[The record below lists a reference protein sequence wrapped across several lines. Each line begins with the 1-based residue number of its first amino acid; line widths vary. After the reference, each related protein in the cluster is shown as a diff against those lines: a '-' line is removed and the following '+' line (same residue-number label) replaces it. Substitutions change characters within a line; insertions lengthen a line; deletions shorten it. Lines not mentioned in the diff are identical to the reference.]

1 MRLGGLSF
9 YALQPA
15 ALGRLMRFVCASY
28 PDRGI
33 CLSGSALDFSDVPSL
48 PALFRSPVRRVGN
61 FWPPGRWQYR
71 QATAQRSIGLRN
83 VSASTADA
91 GCPTVGHD
99 ADTCSPPWKQT
110 GHGRLELITGPM
122 FAGKTSELIKRAA
135 MAEEDGAMNT
145 VIVKSKI
152 DNRYSADEIVTH
164 DGCRRPCYAVST
176 LAELRKVL
184 GDKQYQDV
192 QVCRCWRPNISGE
205 TLPHSRYL
213 IICCYIQVVAIDEGQ
228 FFDDLR
234 EYCQAAVDVERKTV
248 LVAGLSGDFRRR
260 PFGQI
265 NDLLSLADN
274 VTVLSAQCAL
284 CESER
289 PALFTLRVVGDAG
302 IHLVGGADKYIPVCR
317 HHYTTR
323 AL

>member
-164 DGCRRPCYAVST
+164 DGCRRV
-176 LAELRKVL
+176 
-184 GDKQYQDV
+184 
-192 QVCRCWRPNISGE
+192 I
-205 TLPHSRYL
+205 H
-213 IICCYIQVVAIDEGQ
+213 VASVT
-228 FFDDLR
+228 
-234 EYCQAAVDVERKTV
+234 AA
-248 LVAGLSGDFRRR
+248 
-260 PFGQI
+260 
-265 NDLLSLADN
+265 
-274 VTVLSAQCAL
+274 
-284 CESER
+284 
-289 PALFTLRVVGDAG
+289 
-302 IHLVGGADKYIPVCR
+302 
-317 HHYTTR
+317 
-323 AL
+323 

>member
-1 MRLGGLSF
+1 VPLAPEVLNWMRLGGLSF

-135 MAEEDGAMNT
+135 MAEEVVLFAAGCMHETILILAATRRTNLTFVAAQDGAMNT

-164 DGCRRPCYAVST
+164 DGCRRVIHVTSVT
-176 LAELRKVL
+176 
-184 GDKQYQDV
+184 
-192 QVCRCWRPNISGE
+192 
-205 TLPHSRYL
+205 
-213 IICCYIQVVAIDEGQ
+213 
-228 FFDDLR
+228 
-234 EYCQAAVDVERKTV
+234 AA
-248 LVAGLSGDFRRR
+248 
-260 PFGQI
+260 
-265 NDLLSLADN
+265 
-274 VTVLSAQCAL
+274 
-284 CESER
+284 
-289 PALFTLRVVGDAG
+289 
-302 IHLVGGADKYIPVCR
+302 
-317 HHYTTR
+317 
-323 AL
+323 